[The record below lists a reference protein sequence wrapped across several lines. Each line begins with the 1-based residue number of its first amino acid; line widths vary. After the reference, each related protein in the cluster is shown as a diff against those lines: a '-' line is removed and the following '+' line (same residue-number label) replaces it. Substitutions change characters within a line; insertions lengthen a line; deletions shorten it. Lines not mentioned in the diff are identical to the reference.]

1 VKRWRSERRWFSPP
15 CILLERARHERFPAS
30 VATSAPGGSRS
41 PNRTVGLGAPMSSIV
56 AILFAGA
63 FFCNCIPHLASGLR
77 GEPFPTPFARPRG
90 VGNSSPLA
98 NVLWG
103 TANLAVALAL
113 GSGTAAPD
121 RAPHLAA
128 AVAGFLLMGIYL
140 AWHFRRVR
148 TEHARR
154 VEGDDA
160 RW

>member
-1 VKRWRSERRWFSPP
+1 MNASQRLWQRPHLEARDRRTGP
-15 CILLERARHERFPAS
+15 
-30 VATSAPGGSRS
+30 
-41 PNRTVGLGAPMSSIV
+41 VGLGAPMSSIV

-128 AVAGFLLMGIYL
+128 AAAVGGLC
-140 AWHFRRVR
+140 
-148 TEHARR
+148 E
-154 VEGDDA
+154 
-160 RW
+160 